1 MPTEITTT
9 LIKRVQREV
18 AETGKRQ
25 DVADA
30 RQRGLE
36 LRVTSAG
43 ARWVLRG
50 KLRGQN
56 WRLDAGGLE
65 MWSIAEA
72 RALASDAARMIRDRV
87 AVPTLDWLAEQRRLA
102 GKAEAPKAAT
112 PVSIEVWGKW
122 SFAQARAAYLADFV
136 KDKRREATLKDKAQ
150 VLASAPIAVL
160 DDIKVVDITR
170 RQIAELVDK
179 VHRSGRE
186 RAAEKLVEVIRP
198 FWRWMAEDAQVE
210 RSGID
215 ADVMGGLKKPERSRL
230 KKGEKPRGAYVPQ
243 LSELGVYVAIARRE
257 VLHPTIAAAVQ
268 LLVYSAQR
276 RRPVALARQDEFEEV
291 EGLGGLW
298 NMPPAHRK
306 TADAWGDVRDHA
318 IPLPASI
325 WSVVMAQMERAG
337 ESKWLFPAIK
347 DRRENEEA
355 ETLHPDTLSH
365 MISYLPGAGHAHA
378 IRKTFATVGEVSLG
392 MSRSDVQAIVDHA
405 EGGRMSE
412 VTGRYALHN
421 GSHFKWPLMQRWAAA
436 IDAAAAEATK
446 TLPSDNNEISAT
458 IYGDRRK
465 KVNE

>member
-1 MPTEITTT
+1 MPAEITTT

-36 LRVTSAG
+36 LRVTSTG

-50 KLRGQN
+50 KVRGRN
-56 WRLDAGGLE
+56 WRLDAGGLD

-72 RALASDAARMIRDRV
+72 RTLASDAARMIRDRV
-87 AVPTLDWLAEQRRLA
+87 ALPTADWLAEQRRLA
-102 GKAEAPKAAT
+102 GKAEAPKAAA
-112 PVSIEVWGKW
+112 PVSIAVWGKW
-122 SFAQARAAYLADFV
+122 SFAEARAAYLENFV
-136 KDKRREATLKDKAQ
+136 KDKRREATLKDKQQ
-150 VLASAPIAVL
+150 VLTGAPIAAL
-160 DDIKVVDITR
+160 NELKVVDITR
-170 RQIAELVDK
+170 RQVAEIVDK

-186 RAAEKLVEVIRP
+186 RAAEKIVEVIRP
-198 FWRWMAEDAQVE
+198 FWRWLAEDAQVE
-210 RSGID
+210 RSGVD
-215 ADVMGGLKKPERSRL
+215 SDMMAGLKKPERSRL
-230 KKGEKPRGAYVPQ
+230 KRGEKPRGAYVPEMA
-243 LSELGVYVAIARRE
+243 ELGCYVAIARRE

-276 RRPVALARQDEFEEV
+276 RRPVALARRDEFEEV

-306 TADAWGDVRDHA
+306 TADNWGDVRDHA
-318 IPLPASI
+318 IPLPQTI
-325 WSVVMAQMERAG
+325 WAVVKAQMARAG
-337 ESKWLFPAIK
+337 ESEWLFPATK
-347 DRRENEEA
+347 DRWEDREA

-365 MISYLPGAGHAHA
+365 MIGYMPGAGHAHA
-378 IRKTFATVGEVSLG
+378 IRKTFATVGEVALG

-421 GSHFKWPLMQRWAAA
+421 GSHFKWPLMQRWVGAL
-436 IDAAAAEATK
+436 DAAAAEAAK
-446 TLPSDNNEISAT
+446 TLPSDDEISAA